1 MSPFVYTNYDFYV
14 FYSMMNTMEYGAF
27 RGVARAIKVGGIN
40 ENFCHALYFS
50 EDLLLTPPP
59 TYFLISFKES
69 GAQSWQKWGGSCP
82 PYHPWP
88 RYWMHVCTYVHYNGK
103 TYATC
108 LLKESSKTSIMS
120 LRLER
125 NVSHVADSKVEASLI
140 S

>member
-1 MSPFVYTNYDFYV
+1 
-14 FYSMMNTMEYGAF
+14 MMNTMEYGAF
-27 RGVARAIKVGGIN
+27 RGVARAIKVGGRN

-50 EDLLLTPPP
+50 EDLLLIPPLP
-59 TYFLISFKES
+59 PIFSSVLRNPGHHLGKS
-69 GAQSWQKWGGSCP
+69 GGGGSCP

-88 RYWMHVCTYVHYNGK
+88 RYWVHVCTYVHYNGK
-103 TYATC
+103 TYATY